1 MSVLSEPL
9 ATAGARAGTRHQGRR
24 RLSPTVIAI
33 QVGALCL
40 LFGSWELVARQGWL
54 NPAFVSEPSQYFPS
68 FWHGISQGNLL
79 SLMGTTLY
87 ETFVG
92 FSIAAVLGM
101 AAGYLMAEFRIVDTV
116 ARPFMTGFNNL
127 PRIALAPLFVLWFGL
142 GSTSRIAL
150 VVSLGFF
157 IMAFS
162 TYAGLQ
168 STSRDHLL
176 LGRTL
181 GTGRWARFWKF
192 ELPSAMPAIF
202 GGLQLNLSY
211 AFLGAVVG
219 EMFTGSAGL
228 GGYLA
233 LQLNTFDT
241 SDFFG
246 AIVLLIIV
254 AVALSG
260 LLRATER
267 RLLRWRTVE
276 LAGTKT

>member
-1 MSVLSEPL
+1 MSVLSEPWTNASAKAL
-9 ATAGARAGTRHQGRR
+9 TRRQGHR
-24 RLSPTVIAI
+24 RLSPTVIGI
-33 QVGALCL
+33 QVAALCL

-92 FSIAAVLGM
+92 FVIAAVLGT
-101 AAGYLMAEFRIVDTV
+101 AAGYVMAEVRIVDTV
-116 ARPFMTGFNNL
+116 LRPFMNGFNNL
-127 PRIALAPLFVLWFGL
+127 PRVAFAPLFVLWFGF

-162 TYAGLQ
+162 TYSGLQ

-176 LGRTL
+176 LARTL
-181 GTGRWARFWKF
+181 GTGRWARFWKL

-202 GGLQLNLSY
+202 GGLQLSLSY

-219 EMFTGSAGL
+219 EMLTGSAGL

-254 AVALSG
+254 AVSLSG
-260 LLRATER
+260 VLRAAER

-276 LAGTKT
+276 LAGTSR